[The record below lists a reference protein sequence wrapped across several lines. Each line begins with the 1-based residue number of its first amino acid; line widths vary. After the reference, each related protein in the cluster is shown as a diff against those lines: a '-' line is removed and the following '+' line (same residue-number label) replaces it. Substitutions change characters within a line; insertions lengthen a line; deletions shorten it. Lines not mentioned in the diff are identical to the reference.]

1 MLKKCGNG
9 RMRREY
15 LLRCCSTLLCS
26 LVIDNNAEEYVRTEY
41 WAVSRLNVHIP
52 ERIFFTKGVGSH
64 KERLTS
70 FELALRDAGIAS
82 CNLVYVSSIV
92 PPNCSVLPRN
102 EGLALLKPGQIIFC
116 VMSRIDTNEPNRLM
130 AAAIG
135 MALPQDRAVYG
146 YLFEHKSYG
155 QTQDKA
161 GDYAEDLAA
170 SMLAST
176 LGVSIDVDSAWD
188 LKQEIWNISGKKVT
202 TRNVC
207 QSAEGN
213 KDGLWTTAI
222 ATAIML

>member
-1 MLKKCGNG
+1 M
-9 RMRREY
+9 
-15 LLRCCSTLLCS
+15 
-26 LVIDNNAEEYVRTEY
+26 
-41 WAVSRLNVHIP
+41 NVNIP
-52 ERIFFTKGVGSH
+52 EKIFLTKGVGSH

-82 CNLVYVSSIV
+82 YNLVYVSSIV
-92 PPNCSVLPRN
+92 PPNCHVLPRA
-102 EGLALLKPGQIIFC
+102 EVLGLLKPGQILFC

-135 MALPQDRAVYG
+135 MALPHDRTVYG
-146 YLFEHKSYG
+146 YLSEHKSYG
-155 QTQDKA
+155 QTQEKA

-176 LGVSIDVDSAWD
+176 HGVPFDVDNAWD
-188 LKQEIWNISGKKVT
+188 IKQEIWNISGMRVT
-202 TRNVC
+202 TRNIC

-222 ATAIML
+222 AAAIMI

>member
-1 MLKKCGNG
+1 M
-9 RMRREY
+9 
-15 LLRCCSTLLCS
+15 
-26 LVIDNNAEEYVRTEY
+26 
-41 WAVSRLNVHIP
+41 NVNIP
-52 ERIFFTKGVGSH
+52 EKIFLTKGVGTH

-70 FELALRDAGIAS
+70 FELALRDAGIAF

-92 PPNCSVLPRN
+92 PPNCNVLSRN
-102 EGLALLKPGQIIFC
+102 EGLELLKPGQIIFC

-135 MALPQDRAVYG
+135 MALPHDITVYG
-146 YLFEHKSYG
+146 YLSEHKSYG
-155 QTQDKA
+155 QTQEKA

-176 LGVSIDVDSAWD
+176 LGGPIDVDSAWD
-188 LKQEIWNISGKKVT
+188 IKQEIWNISGKKVT
-202 TRNVC
+202 TRNIC

-222 ATAIML
+222 AAAMMI